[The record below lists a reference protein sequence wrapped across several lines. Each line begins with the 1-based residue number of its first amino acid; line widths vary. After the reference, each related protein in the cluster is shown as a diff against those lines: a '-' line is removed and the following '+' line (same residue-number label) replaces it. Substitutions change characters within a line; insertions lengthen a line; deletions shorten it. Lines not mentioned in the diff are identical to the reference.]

1 MDEMVT
7 IRKDGFCRLK
17 AIEEDLSDLWSAAKV
32 LERSE
37 TGEEELM
44 PGTVVDRL
52 LEGEAPL
59 KVWREHR
66 QMTQAELARQS
77 RVNRIQIID
86 MESGQKTGSVVTL
99 KKLAAAPD
107 IDLDD
112 IETNLQ

>member
-7 IRKDGFCRLK
+7 IQKGGFCRLK

-52 LEGEAPL
+52 LEGKRRL
-59 KVWREHR
+59 R
-66 QMTQAELARQS
+66 
-77 RVNRIQIID
+77 
-86 MESGQKTGSVVTL
+86 SGANTDK
-99 KKLAAAPD
+99 
-107 IDLDD
+107 
-112 IETNLQ
+112 